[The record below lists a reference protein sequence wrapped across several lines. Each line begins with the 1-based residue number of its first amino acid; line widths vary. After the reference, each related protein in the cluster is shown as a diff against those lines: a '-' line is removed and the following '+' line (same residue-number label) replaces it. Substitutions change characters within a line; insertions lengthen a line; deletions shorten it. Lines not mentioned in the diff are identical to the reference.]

1 MQTTRTVTGTE
12 RPTDWHTVDWRRANR
27 NVRNLRHRI
36 FRATEREDWKT
47 VRSLQRLM
55 LRSYANTL
63 VSVRRVTQV
72 NHGKKT
78 AGIDKKVALNPTD
91 RAQLVDRLMEYQP
104 WRAKPAKRVSIPK
117 ANGKLRPLGI
127 PVMTDRALQVRVKN
141 ALEPVWEARFEGS
154 SCGFRPGRSTHD
166 AIAKTRAFVRPN
178 NRKRWVVDADI
189 TGAFDHIDHDFL
201 LNAIGEVPGRELIRQ
216 WLKAGYVDAGVFHET
231 EEGTPQGGVIS
242 ALLANIALH
251 GLEQALGVR
260 HDNRGRV
267 ISARGVVRYAD
278 DFVVFCES
286 REDAETAID
295 LLKAWLA
302 VRGLQLSEE
311 KTRIVHLTDGF
322 DFLGFNVRL
331 YPSKGTNTGYKLRI
345 KPSKDAQKRIRAK
358 LRAEWRRLHGANIQ
372 SVIRSLNPIIR
383 GWAGYYRHV
392 AASQTFTSLANWMY
406 HREKRWMQRRHPKK
420 SRTWQHA
427 RYFGR
432 LNPRRQDRWV
442 FGDTQTGMYLSKFNW
457 ADYQRYTPVPGKHSP
472 DNPALRDYW
481 ERKNA
486 AKTKESL
493 PAKKARQARIQN
505 HRCPVCGES
514 IHNGEEIHA
523 HHIYGRNNS
532 DKVIL
537 LHRYCHQQ
545 VTASKG
551 KRALQWEQR
560 FGQA

>member
-1 MQTTRTVTGTE
+1 MQTATPVTGTE
-12 RPTDWHTVDWRRANR
+12 RPTDWHTVNWRRANR
-27 NVRNLRHRI
+27 NVRNLRQRI
-36 FRATEREDWKT
+36 YRATERKDWKT
-47 VRSLQRLM
+47 IRSLQRLM

-63 VSVRRVTQV
+63 VSVRRVTQL
-72 NHGKKT
+72 NRGKKT

-91 RAQLVDRLMEYQP
+91 RAKLVDQLMGYQP
-104 WRAKPAKRVSIPK
+104 WRAKPARRVYIPK

-127 PVMTDRALQVRVKN
+127 PVMTDRALQARVKN

-154 SCGFRPGRSTHD
+154 SYGFRPGRSTHD

-189 TGAFDHIDHDFL
+189 TGAFDHIDHDYL
-201 LNAIGEVPGRELIRQ
+201 LKTIGEVPGRELIRQ

-242 ALLANIALH
+242 PLLANIALH
-251 GLEQALGVR
+251 GLEQARGVR

-286 REDAETAID
+286 REDAETVID
-295 LLKAWLA
+295 LLRAWLA
-302 VRGLQLSEE
+302 LRGLQLSEE
-311 KTRIVHLTDGF
+311 KTRIVHLTEGF

-331 YPSKGTNTGYKLRI
+331 YPTKDTNTGYKLRI

-392 AASQTFTSLANWMY
+392 AASHTFTSLANWMY
-406 HREKRWMQRRHPKK
+406 HREKRWMQRRHPNK

-432 LNPRRQDRWV
+432 LNPRRHDRWV
-442 FGDTQTGMYLSKFNW
+442 FGDTQTRMYLYKFNW
-457 ADYQRYTPVPGKHSP
+457 VDYQRYTPVPGNHSP
-472 DNPALRDYW
+472 DNPALRAYW
-481 ERKNA
+481 ERRNA
-486 AKTKESL
+486 AKTTESL

-514 IHNGEEIHA
+514 IHNGEEIHE
-523 HHIYGRNNS
+523 HHIDGRRNS

-537 LHRYCHQQ
+537 LHLYCHQQ
-545 VTASKG
+545 VTAAKG
-551 KRALQWEQR
+551 KRALHWEQR